1 MNPAGMLVVSVFIA
15 MLERGANAIQTQFKI
30 PASAADL
37 LIGIILFFML
47 GCEFLSHIS

>member
-1 MNPAGMLVVSVFIA
+1 
-15 MLERGANAIQTQFKI
+15 MLERGANTIQTQFKI

-47 GCEFLSHIS
+47 GCEFFISYRLILRGKEEEDV